1 MQILNIKAVIV
12 GIPSYQ
18 GLLLLSRNMHLNSKG
33 GVIVFLS
40 IYLLYNRVTQYVGA
54 RENFVLFC
62 FTTAIRILLRNLSSG
77 LGFIE
82 YRRNITYFFN
92 FNSPCFCIGPLDS
105 YGFRVHGMFDITDI
119 KNTINVGN
127 AGITDRSDN
136 RHQAVIIHFK
146 IACAG
151 FKNRLVLLRSFTG
164 DNIIQH
170 TIRERTPRGEIMRFL
185 ESAQRFFR
193 SKRFQSVQANFT

>member
-82 YRRNITYFFN
+82 YRRYLRYF
-92 FNSPCFCIGPLDS
+92 
-105 YGFRVHGMFDITDI
+105 
-119 KNTINVGN
+119 
-127 AGITDRSDN
+127 
-136 RHQAVIIHFK
+136 
-146 IACAG
+146 
-151 FKNRLVLLRSFTG
+151 
-164 DNIIQH
+164 
-170 TIRERTPRGEIMRFL
+170 
-185 ESAQRFFR
+185 
-193 SKRFQSVQANFT
+193 